1 MPWGRMA
8 RAAGSK
14 SSSLMGAARPLVRCC
29 AASTM
34 GQLWPFAAALCNDTK
49 APVRKDRSER
59 KGGFLVMSGAI
70 AILAFHQVYQPLG
83 GSILLSAI
91 VAGIPLYIL
100 FVMLAVLRLP
110 AWMSALAAM
119 LSAALLA
126 AVVWGMPLGLDVS
139 ATTEGMAN
147 GLWPISWIVLNAVF
161 FHNLTIA
168 SGDFDVIRRSLTRL
182 TGDRRIQAL
191 LVAFCFGALMEGI
204 AGFGAPVAISAAI
217 LASLG
222 FEPISAA
229 VLALLAN
236 TAPVAFGSIGIPIV
250 TLGLLTAPII
260 GHSANDQTQV
270 TLALSAM
277 VGRQLPI
284 FSIIIPGF
292 LIVVLAGW
300 NRMVEVLPA
309 VLTAGV
315 AFAVVQ
321 FLVSNFIGPELTDVL
336 SALVSMAA
344 VALLLRVWK
353 PKTLWGFAADGAAAP
368 GAVPRFRSVGAAVAQ
383 VADPPARIVRAYMM
397 YVVLVVVILIGQMGN
412 LPFFSGSPPGNVKNA
427 LHTPANITADL
438 KCGQPTFKLCPNPW
452 IGPNPA
458 ADAGAFK
465 FPFWRFQ
472 WPGSYSGTSAKP
484 KALISQEPQ
493 IVKTSTPYP
502 ITFTWDFLAA
512 AGSLVL
518 FASIVAFIVMMIRGS
533 PLGLFFTTYGRTLR
547 QLALPIMTIAFI
559 LGIAAVMNFSGM
571 TSTLALLMAKTGAV
585 FPFFSAVIGALGVFL
600 TGSDTASNTLF
611 GPMQA
616 FTAKQI
622 VIGGHH
628 LSPILTAGT
637 NSSGG
642 VMGKMISPQ
651 NLSVGAAGVNRV
663 GSEGEIFR
671 RTIGYSLI
679 LTAAVGIVAMIEV
692 YLIPGIIPTLN

>member
-1 MPWGRMA
+1 
-8 RAAGSK
+8 
-14 SSSLMGAARPLVRCC
+14 
-29 AASTM
+29 
-34 GQLWPFAAALCNDTK
+34 
-49 APVRKDRSER
+49 
-59 KGGFLVMSGAI
+59 MSGAI

-83 GSILLSAI
+83 DSILVSAI
-91 VAGIPLYIL
+91 VAGIPLYLL
-100 FVMLAVLRLP
+100 FVMLAILRLP
-110 AWMSALAAM
+110 AWLSALTAM
-119 LSAALLA
+119 LSAAILA
-126 AVVWGMPLGLDVS
+126 ALVWQMPLGLDIS

-182 TGDRRIQAL
+182 TGDRRVQAL

-284 FSIIIPGF
+284 FSILIPGF

-300 NRMVEVLPA
+300 KRMVEVLPA

-315 AFAVVQ
+315 VFAVVQ

-336 SALVSMAA
+336 AALVSMAA

-353 PKTLWGFAADGAAAP
+353 PKTLWSFAADRAAVP
-368 GAVPRFRSVGAAVAQ
+368 GVTPRFRSVGAAVAQ

-397 YVVLVVVILIGQMGN
+397 YVILVVVILIGQMGN

-438 KCGQPTFKLCPNPW
+438 KCGQPAYALCPKPW
-452 IGPNPA
+452 IGPSPA
-458 ADAGAFK
+458 TDAGAFK

-484 KALISQEPQ
+484 KALISQEPT
-493 IVKTSTPYP
+493 IVTKSTPYP

-518 FASIVAFIVMMIRGS
+518 FASIVAFIVMAIRGA

-571 TSTLALLMAKTGAV
+571 TSTLALLMAKAGGF

-616 FTAKQI
+616 HTAQQI
-622 VIGGHH
+622 VIGGHP
-628 LSPILTAGT
+628 LNPILTAGT

-663 GSEGEIFR
+663 GAEG
-671 RTIGYSLI
+671 
-679 LTAAVGIVAMIEV
+679 
-692 YLIPGIIPTLN
+692 

>member
-1 MPWGRMA
+1 MH
-8 RAAGSK
+8 
-14 SSSLMGAARPLVRCC
+14 GAVI
-29 AASTM
+29 
-34 GQLWPFAAALCNDTK
+34 F
-49 APVRKDRSER
+49 
-59 KGGFLVMSGAI
+59 
-70 AILAFHQVYQPLG
+70 LAFHHQYQPVG
-83 GSILLSAI
+83 GSIALSAL
-91 VAGIPLYIL
+91 VAGIPLYAL
-100 FVMLAVLRLP
+100 FIMLAVLRLP
-110 AWMSALAAM
+110 AWISALAAM
-119 LSAALLA
+119 LTAAVLA
-126 AVVWGMPLGLDVS
+126 AVVWAMPVGLDVS
-139 ATTEGMAN
+139 ATTEGIAN

-182 TGDRRIQAL
+182 TEDRRVQAL

-236 TAPVAFGSIGIPIV
+236 TAPVAFGSIGIPVV

-260 GHSANDQTQV
+260 GHGAADQTPV

-284 FSIIIPGF
+284 FSVIIPAF

-300 NRMVEVLPA
+300 KRMVEVLPA

-315 AFAVVQ
+315 TFAVVQ
-321 FLVSNFIGPELTDVL
+321 FFVSNFIGPELTDVL
-336 SALVSMAA
+336 AALVSMAA
-344 VALLLRVWK
+344 VALLLRIWR
-353 PKTLWGFAADGAAAP
+353 PRTLWGFAADAAP
-368 GAVPRFRSVGAAVAQ
+368 TAARRNPRFRGVGAAVAQ
-383 VADPPARIVRAYMM
+383 VVDPPGRIARAYLM
-397 YVVLVVVILIGQMGN
+397 YVILVGVILIGQMGN
-412 LPFFSGSPPGNVKNA
+412 LPFFSGSPAGNVKNA

-438 KCGQPTFKLCPNPW
+438 KCGQPAYKLCPSPW
-452 IGPNPA
+452 IGPSPTV
-458 ADAGAFK
+458 DASAFK

-472 WPGSYSGTSAKP
+472 WPGSYTGSSAKP
-484 KALISQEPQ
+484 APQIFQEPP
-493 IVKTSTPYP
+493 IVAKATPYP
-502 ITFTWDFLAA
+502 VTFTWDFLAA

-518 FASIVAFIVMMIRGS
+518 YASILAFIVMAVRGA
-533 PLGLFFTTYGRTLR
+533 PIGMFFRTYGRTLR
-547 QLALPIMTIAFI
+547 QLALPITTIAFI

-663 GSEGEIFR
+663 GAEGDIFR

-679 LTAAVGIVAMIEV
+679 LTAAVGVVAMLEV
-692 YLIPGIIPTLN
+692 YLIPGIIPTLGG